1 MNIKIGSLNPVKIAA
16 VKETLLL
23 YKQFARAVVNGK
35 EVSSEVNAQPF
46 SLEET
51 IRGARNRARNA
62 FEACHY
68 SIGIESGIM
77 HVQYAETQN
86 MDVCACAI
94 YDGVRYHLGLS
105 PAFEYPPTV
114 MQLLHKGKEV
124 NDAFFELGFALH
136 RKLGNQGGAIGFL
149 TQGLMERKEY
159 TKSAIMMAL
168 IPLLRPDLYPNS
180 QP

>member
-51 IRGARNRARNA
+51 IRGARNHARNA

-124 NDAFFELGFALH
+124 NDAFFELGFAPH
-136 RKLGNQGGAIGFL
+136 RKLGNEGGCNWIPNARPHG
-149 TQGLMERKEY
+149 TQRIHEISHYDGAY
-159 TKSAIMMAL
+159 
-168 IPLLRPDLYPNS
+168 
-180 QP
+180 